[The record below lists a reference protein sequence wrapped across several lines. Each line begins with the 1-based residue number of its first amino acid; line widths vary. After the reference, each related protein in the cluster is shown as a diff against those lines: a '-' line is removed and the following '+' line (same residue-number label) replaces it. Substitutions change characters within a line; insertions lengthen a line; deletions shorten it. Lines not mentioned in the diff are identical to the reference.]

1 MVAKLE
7 QLGVEAASVE
17 GCVLSGAERLLAR
30 GRYEAQ
36 RFAPR
41 GHLKHSPLLAMG
53 ARVLGSPLASLP
65 AAARPPSK
73 DDAWR
78 DAGGAARERACD
90 ELTQAA
96 RRVGEM
102 PPGQRRQGAAALWVA
117 PPHLPARPRERRPF
131 YVLWCV
137 PWCVFHVR
145 AHFA

>member
-1 MVAKLE
+1 MKH
-7 QLGVEAASVE
+7 SVSHPE
-17 GCVLSGAERLLAR
+17 GTSNIRRCSRWARGCWDRRSRACRLLRGRRRKTTRGGTRAERR
-30 GRYEAQ
+30 E
-36 RFAPR
+36 
-41 GHLKHSPLLAMG
+41 
-53 ARVLGSPLASLP
+53 
-65 AAARPPSK
+65 
-73 DDAWR
+73 
-78 DAGGAARERACD
+78 RERACD

-145 AHFA
+145 AHVACA